1 MKIKFPKIND
11 SDVFIDNKT
20 SIVLIGANGS
30 GKTRMSSW
38 IEFNNIELN
47 IHRISAQKSLNMPIS
62 SRPSELQTCEE
73 QFLFGVSNDNKQWL
87 RNQGKLNSRWGNNPE
102 THMLN
107 DFDKLMEFL
116 ATEEY
121 EKSIEYRFKH
131 KSGDLSFTNNTR
143 LEIIKEIWENVIP
156 NKKLIISAGKIE
168 TYNTTFE
175 DEKYNGA
182 EMSDGERAIFY
193 FIGEVLCVPDNTLI
207 IIDEPENHLH
217 KSILIR
223 LWNAIEA
230 AKSSCC
236 FIYITH
242 DLDFASSRNNSQTIW
257 VKNMPHKNQW
267 DYELVDENFSS
278 DSLKLEIL
286 GNRQK
291 ILLVEG
297 TPQKSIDR
305 KLYSLLFDEYNV
317 IPLES
322 CSRVISFTKAYK
334 QLNYL
339 HYDDVKG
346 IVDRDR
352 RTNDEI
358 TNLNSN
364 SIFCP
369 NVTEIENLFLLPEI
383 IKIVAILQNQESNY
397 ETILTKVKEKTFEFL
412 IREIETQALLF
423 TKQRVQNNINQVI
436 NKKSETLEE
445 YKHNI
450 SEISQLANI
459 DNTYSEICIELK
471 NIIDTKDY
479 YEALKIINNK
489 GLLPYTELTNI
500 FGWKKDY
507 YINYVLN
514 LLNSSDETSKEL
526 HTVFKQ
532 YIPIE

>member
-1 MKIKFPKIND
+1 
-11 SDVFIDNKT
+11 
-20 SIVLIGANGS
+20 
-30 GKTRMSSW
+30 
-38 IEFNNIELN
+38 
-47 IHRISAQKSLNMPIS
+47 
-62 SRPSELQTCEE
+62 
-73 QFLFGVSNDNKQWL
+73 
-87 RNQGKLNSRWGNNPE
+87 
-102 THMLN
+102 
-107 DFDKLMEFL
+107 
-116 ATEEY
+116 
-121 EKSIEYRFKH
+121 
-131 KSGDLSFTNNTR
+131 
-143 LEIIKEIWENVIP
+143 
-156 NKKLIISAGKIE
+156 
-168 TYNTTFE
+168 
-175 DEKYNGA
+175 
-182 EMSDGERAIFY
+182 
-193 FIGEVLCVPDNTLI
+193 
-207 IIDEPENHLH
+207 
-217 KSILIR
+217 
-223 LWNAIEA
+223 
-230 AKSSCC
+230 
-236 FIYITH
+236 
-242 DLDFASSRNNSQTIW
+242 
-257 VKNMPHKNQW
+257 MPHKNQW

-352 RTNDEI
+352 
-358 TNLNSN
+358 
-364 SIFCP
+364 
-369 NVTEIENLFLLPEI
+369 
-383 IKIVAILQNQESNY
+383 
-397 ETILTKVKEKTFEFL
+397 
-412 IREIETQALLF
+412 EIETQALLF
-423 TKQRVQNNINQVI
+423 TKQRVQNNINQTI
-436 NKKSETLEE
+436 NKKSVTLEE

-459 DNTYSEICIELK
+459 DNIYSEICIELN

-479 YEALKIINNK
+479 YGALKTINNK

-532 YIPIE
+532 YVPIDGAKYLWEGEHHE